1 MAGFASD
8 PAWKRQQK
16 ETALAGRKFQRD
28 ALQFKL
34 DHLVETGQDTT
45 AVARELADVKADIE
59 RLEDELRQM

>member
-1 MAGFASD
+1 MGGFASD

-34 DHLVETGQDTT
+34 DHFIETGQDTA
-45 AVARELADVKADIE
+45 AVARELADMKADIE